1 MNGHVKGLAV
11 SGHDA
16 LRALACAAR
25 TITCAPDRR
34 RHAQKY
40 AQALSG
46 QLVLGAFSFCLNLY
60 LLRQLS
66 LPDYGLFAFT
76 QFWAQ
81 LAGQLNGALVAT
93 PLLVHLP
100 ALPGAVARCR
110 FEILMFSANGVMVAA
125 FAVISAGCAAVIGL
139 DAPAALLFAAFIAA
153 TTLRNFSRCLAFA
166 KQRPDVTLTGDLCLV
181 AASLGGLALLV
192 GASAEPGLAPV
203 FGALTLAHLLTAAL
217 ELTLVRSAPVVR
229 LNRSALRR
237 YRRIWQEVRWALL
250 GSSTTI
256 VQAQAHSLMVTF
268 AAGAGAYA
276 PLAAAQ
282 VLFGPIGIMINAVQN
297 VMRPELAAA
306 IARGNRRGVMV
317 ASALST
323 GLLVLA
329 VIVFGG
335 LLALAWP
342 WIEAALY
349 AEKYQTQPMAAIA
362 LGCWAIALC
371 RAVYTPPG
379 SLLQAMRQFRPLAL
393 GTVGGAVLSTM
404 GVAASLVF
412 LTSAWSLAGVLAGE
426 SLFAV
431 YAVRRAIA
439 GFGRR

>member
-1 MNGHVKGLAV
+1 
-11 SGHDA
+11 
-16 LRALACAAR
+16 
-25 TITCAPDRR
+25 
-34 RHAQKY
+34 
-40 AQALSG
+40 
-46 QLVLGAFSFCLNLY
+46 
-60 LLRQLS
+60 
-66 LPDYGLFAFT
+66 
-76 QFWAQ
+76 
-81 LAGQLNGALVAT
+81 
-93 PLLVHLP
+93 
-100 ALPGAVARCR
+100 
-110 FEILMFSANGVMVAA
+110 
-125 FAVISAGCAAVIGL
+125 
-139 DAPAALLFAAFIAA
+139 
-153 TTLRNFSRCLAFA
+153 
-166 KQRPDVTLTGDLCLV
+166 
-181 AASLGGLALLV
+181 
-192 GASAEPGLAPV
+192 
-203 FGALTLAHLLTAAL
+203 
-217 ELTLVRSAPVVR
+217 
-229 LNRSALRR
+229 
-237 YRRIWQEVRWALL
+237 
-250 GSSTTI
+250 
-256 VQAQAHSLMVTF
+256 MVTF

-371 RAVYTPPG
+371 RAVYTQPS

-393 GTVGGAVLSTM
+393 GTVGGAVLSTL

-412 LTSAWSLAGVLAGE
+412 LTPAWSLAGVLAGE

-439 GFGRR
+439 GFCRR